1 MANRV
6 YFSMSIF
13 LICLGQ
19 VVFWLLPL
27 LSLPV
32 DVSEAIELGKS
43 GFYEKFVDDLKYT
56 QPTLDTHG
64 SFFLDASYLQKV
76 QSEMEKWMEPAQEL
90 PQTNV
95 GARSSSLSSSAML
108 SSGLLVMTCMYARN
122 SMSASRTDS
131 VPKSGSKKRRSIS
144 TTSTRGKTG
153 SMTSKMAAKQQQR
166 NVLVK
171 NSLTQQQQ
179 QPLTTQLIQN
189 HPNLLFQAL
198 RQFSSSRNLIGVPQ
212 MAAPSATVVKADTLE
227 ALAQNISQQ
236 FSVPATDLPPLVKT
250 SPKSD
255 KERYQEMTDDE
266 LLDMVS
272 VGSIQEYALEN
283 TLGDLER
290 AVKIRRKM
298 LERKANLSPAVLANL
313 PYTNYAYEKVA
324 GQCCENVLGYVPIPV
339 GIVGPLKI
347 NDQSFFVPL
356 ATTEGALVAS
366 TQRGTKAIN
375 ESGGMR
381 AAVLSDGM
389 TRAPLIRFPS
399 LVQAAQL
406 KEWVEDPT
414 NYAMLVEKFQSSS
427 KFAKLKEIKVMLA
440 GRNVYLRFKCTTGD
454 AMGMNMVSKG
464 VETTLNILGEK
475 FEGMQVMSLSGN
487 LCTDKK
493 PSAVNWIEGRG
504 KSVVC
509 EATIKGDVV
518 QRILKTT
525 VKDLVDL
532 NTNKNLVGSIMAGS
546 IGGFNAH
553 ASNLVTAVFLATGQD
568 AAQNVESSNCL
579 TLMESANDGQD
590 LYMSVT
596 MPSVEVG
603 TVGGGTGLPAQSAC
617 LDIMGLKGA
626 SKEPGQKPK
635 LLATAVCGAVLAG
648 ELSLMSALAAGHLV
662 QSHLKLNRAAPKK
675 H

>member
-1 MANRV
+1 MKDRV
-6 YFSMSIF
+6 YFSASIF

-32 DVSEAIELGKS
+32 DVAEAVQLGKS

-76 QSEMEKWMEPAQEL
+76 QSQMDKLNEPEQEL

-95 GARSSSLSSSAML
+95 GTPTSHISNTAML
-108 SSGLLVMTCMYARN
+108 STSLLVMSCMYART
-122 SMSASRTDS
+122 SASGRHTNS
-131 VPKSGSKKRRSIS
+131 APSEATAVSKKRRSIS
-144 TTSTRGKTG
+144 SSRPRGSG
-153 SMTSKMAAKQQQR
+153 SMSSRMAAKQRVLINSAPQR
-166 NVLVK
+166 QL
-171 NSLTQQQQ
+171 SSPQHLTQ
-179 QPLTTQLIQN
+179 IVQN
-189 HPNLLFQAL
+189 KPNMLFQAL

-212 MAAPSATVVKADTLE
+212 MAAPSASVKAETLE
-227 ALAQNISQQ
+227 ALQNIQ
-236 FSVPATDLPPLVKT
+236 FSVPDANLPPLVKT
-250 SPKSD
+250 SPKSE
-255 KERYQEMTDDE
+255 KERYMEMNDDE
-266 LLDMVS
+266 LLDLVS
-272 VGSIQEYALEN
+272 VGTIQEYALEN

-298 LERKANLSPAVLANL
+298 LERKANLSPSVLSNL

-324 GQCCENVLGYVPIPV
+324 GQCCENVLGYVPLPV

-347 NDQSFFVPL
+347 NDQNFFVPL

-366 TQRGTKAIN
+366 TQRGAKAIN
-375 ESGGMR
+375 ESGGAR

-399 LVQAAQL
+399 LMQAAQL

-414 NYAMLVEKFQSSS
+414 NYSMLAEKFQTSS
-427 KFAKLKEIKVMLA
+427 KFAKLKEIKIILA
-440 GRNVYLRFKCTTGD
+440 GRNVYLRFRCTTGD

-464 VETTLNILGEK
+464 VEATLQILGER
-475 FEGMQVMSLSGN
+475 FPEMQVMSLSGN

-518 QRILKTT
+518 TRVLKTT

-532 NTNKNLVGSIMAGS
+532 NINKNLVGSIMAGS

-553 ASNLVTAVFLATGQD
+553 ASNIVTAVFLATGQD
-568 AAQNVESSNCL
+568 AAQNVESSTCL
-579 TLMESANDGQD
+579 TLMEAVNDGQD
-590 LYMSVT
+590 LYLSVT

-626 SKEPGQKPK
+626 SKEPGQKPR
-635 LLATAVCGAVLAG
+635 LLATAVCGTVMAG

-662 QSHLKLNRAAPKK
+662 SSHLKLNRAAPKK